1 MIINWNFKQIYEV
14 DYKLKFN
21 IIIDMNGSELE
32 TLGEDIVKVEQ
43 MIKKLW
49 VALIILVSILKFNR
63 EVTRDIDVSKY

>member
-1 MIINWNFKQIYEV
+1 
-14 DYKLKFN
+14 
-21 IIIDMNGSELE
+21 MNGSELE

-63 EVTRDIDVSKY
+63 EVARDIDVSKY